1 MHDLTKALLEATSGS
16 TLRLLPCTITSLAP
30 LTVTLL
36 GDSIQCAGIAGVAY
50 TEGPA
55 VVLWAPGT
63 APIALRLA

>member
-1 MHDLTKALLEATSGS
+1 MHDLTKALLEATPGPS
-16 TLRLLPCTITSLAP
+16 LRLLPCTITSTSP

-36 GDSIQCAGIAGVAY
+36 GDSIHCAGIAGITY

-55 VVLWAPGT
+55 VVLWSPGT